1 MSLWKAAYLYYTAE
15 EGAVVMDK
23 DKLNWHIL
31 LKHFKKKSKKSG
43 RIAKNREHIKQV
55 KRRKQK
61 EWVARIKNKMIKYKR
76 VLIICGSVVICILF
90 VIGGFGIVRAVGRN
104 RLYNKA
110 ETTQPD
116 MQLPPEEETV
126 EEPSEEAEAE
136 PEPEQTK
143 WKEGWV
149 KYKDKIYEYKE
160 DILTFLVMGIDKNSD
175 VKEVK
180 EGTDGGQA
188 DALFLVVVD
197 STDKSIKIVG
207 INRNSMTDIKI
218 YDEKGEYVDTVKA
231 QIAVQHGF
239 GNGVEESCEYQKE
252 AVEKLFYGLPIH
264 GYAAVNMS
272 AIPTINDAV
281 GGVDVKVLEDL
292 TRKDKSLVKDEQV
305 HLMGKSAFWYVQ
317 YRDTSVFASADLR
330 LARQK
335 QYLNSFIAAAKKA
348 AREDISVVLNLYQAV
363 MPQMVT
369 DVSLDEVAYLAP
381 ILLDY
386 RFGTDN
392 FYMMEG
398 EMVMGEKFEE
408 FYPDETALYE
418 MILEVFYEEVNLDE
432 EP

>member
-1 MSLWKAAYLYYTAE
+1 
-15 EGAVVMDK
+15 MDK

-31 LKHFKKKSKKSG
+31 LKHFKKKSKNSG

-61 EWVARIKNKMIKYKR
+61 EWVARIKNKMMKYKR

-90 VIGGFGIVRAVGRN
+90 VVGGFGIVRAVGRN

-110 ETTQPD
+110 QTTQPD
-116 MQLPPEEETV
+116 MQLPQEEETV

-292 TRKDKSLVKDEQV
+292 TKKDKSLVKDERV

-348 AREDISVVLNLYQAV
+348 AKEDISVVLNLYQAV